1 MLIKDRSIPLK
12 ILILAAIL
20 RRLPLS
26 NEKYQTIL
34 DELRRREAGYQGEKS
49 LDFYFRM
56 LPKDKY
62 MILHD
67 LNLPDDEFNLQID
80 TLLITPAYALV
91 ISVKHMA
98 GKLIID
104 TENEQFTQIVNEKE
118 KGYPYPIAQV
128 ERHQKYIKKVLADHG
143 FPPLPVEYLIVFSNS
158 YCTYV
163 VSGPNSRKVK
173 PRTCKADVLL
183 NRIEF
188 FEKSYPN
195 PILTAKELR
204 KLCKLLVKL
213 NTPPTKYLF
222 KKFGIK
228 RSDLLTGVHCPY
240 CGYLPLIRK
249 KQKWHCSRCD
259 KYSADAHMNALMDYF
274 LLYDLKITNKEF
286 REFVHLKSQDV
297 AKRLLHT
304 ENLIYSGENRHRIY
318 FPKTFPW

>member
-1 MLIKDRSIPLK
+1 
-12 ILILAAIL
+12 
-20 RRLPLS
+20 
-26 NEKYQTIL
+26 
-34 DELRRREAGYQGEKS
+34 
-49 LDFYFRM
+49 M

-118 KGYPYPIAQV
+118 KGYPYPVAQV
-128 ERHQKYIKKVLADHG
+128 ERHQKYIKKLLAAHG

-173 PRTCKADVLL
+173 LRTCKADVLL

-188 FEKSYPN
+188 FEKLYPD
-195 PILTAKELR
+195 PFLTAKELR

-222 KKFGIK
+222 KKFGLK

-249 KQKWHCSRCD
+249 KQKWYCSRCD

-304 ENLIYSGENRHRIY
+304 EKLIYSGENRHRIY